1 MRLSARQQR
10 VRRKL
15 KVLDDPNAAAQPI
28 AEQKQLQ
35 YPQNVVPA
43 AVMR

>member
-10 VRRKL
+10 LRRKL

-35 YPQNVVPA
+35 YPQNVLPA
-43 AVMR
+43 AFMR

>member
-1 MRLSARQQR
+1 MRFSARQQR
-10 VRRKL
+10 LRRKL

-35 YPQNVVPA
+35 YPQNVLPA